1 MLWRVDM
8 PLKPSANSDTRA
20 DCDKLE
26 RGEIPPLPPPILVS
40 YHMPVIPFY
49 IHLLHTQP
57 DLLEK
62 SQGTAEI
69 KFRECLKKRGQSFAG
84 LWARD
89 HDIIIIMIFGIFS
102 SLDTDFDT
110 HDLWDEMNE
119 N

>member
-1 MLWRVDM
+1 M

-26 RGEIPPLPPPILVS
+26 RGEIPPPPPYPSILSYASDTLLYTLTHTTRLTRKVS
-40 YHMPVIPFY
+40 KGQ
-49 IHLLHTQP
+49 LKLS
-57 DLLEK
+57 LE
-62 SQGTAEI
+62 G
-69 KFRECLKKRGQSFAG
+69 LKKRGQSFAG

-110 HDLWDEMNE
+110 HDLWG
-119 N
+119 